1 MSEVNLTSKNYSEEV
16 EKSTIPVLIDFWA
29 TWCGPC
35 RAMMPVVAKIADENE
50 GKIKV
55 CKVNVDESKIF
66 NFPSGLFAF
75 EECRQFALL
84 SPLGD
89 GVYPM
94 WLQSTENVTPCFIV
108 FDPAIIDGAYKI
120 TLNSSEKKLLKIDDS
135 SNVRCLSIAVVP
147 EDYKKTTVNM
157 KCPIVINS
165 DENLAAQVILPEKY
179 EIRLPIYVDKGAK

>member
-1 MSEVNLTSKNYSEEV
+1 MEIMTR
-16 EKSTIPVLIDFWA
+16 DF
-29 TWCGPC
+29 G
-35 RAMMPVVAKIADENE
+35 
-50 GKIKV
+50 
-55 CKVNVDESKIF
+55 KVNVDESKIF

-120 TLNSSEKKLLKIDDS
+120 TLNSSEKKLLKIND
-135 SNVRCLSIAVVP
+135 
-147 EDYKKTTVNM
+147 
-157 KCPIVINS
+157 NS
-165 DENLAAQVILPEKY
+165 DYGEY
-179 EIRLPIYVDKGAK
+179 EMPHSYKFRRESRRTGHTPRKV